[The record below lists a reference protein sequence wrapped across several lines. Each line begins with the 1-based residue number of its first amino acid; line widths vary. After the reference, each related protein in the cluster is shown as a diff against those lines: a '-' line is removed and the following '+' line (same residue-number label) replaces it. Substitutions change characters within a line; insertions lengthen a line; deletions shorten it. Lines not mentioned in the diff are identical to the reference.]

1 MKKNRLEKII
11 EIIDRYEVETQDE
24 LIDYLGREGFD
35 VTQATV
41 SRDIRELKLVKITTG
56 HGHYRYVLPQEETK
70 GQASLHISNA
80 LAETILRTDCAGNLV
95 VLHTYPGM
103 ANAIAVE
110 VDRLDHPAILGCI
123 AGDDTVLIV
132 ARDAEQALHL
142 SDQIKDMV
150 RHRSQSLQEGGR

>member
-11 EIIDRYEVETQDE
+11 EIIDRHEVETQDE

-56 HGHYRYVLPQEETK
+56 HGHYRYVLPQEENKNQT
-70 GQASLHISNA
+70 SLHISNA
-80 LAETILRTDCAGNLV
+80 LAETILRTESAGNLV
-95 VLHTYPGM
+95 VLKTSPGM
-103 ANAIAVE
+103 ANAVAVE
-110 VDRLDHPAILGCI
+110 VDRLDHPAIVGSV
-123 AGDDTVLIV
+123 AGDDTILIV
-132 ARDAEQALHL
+132 ARDVDLAAHL

-150 RHRSQSLQEGGR
+150 RHRSQNLQEGGR